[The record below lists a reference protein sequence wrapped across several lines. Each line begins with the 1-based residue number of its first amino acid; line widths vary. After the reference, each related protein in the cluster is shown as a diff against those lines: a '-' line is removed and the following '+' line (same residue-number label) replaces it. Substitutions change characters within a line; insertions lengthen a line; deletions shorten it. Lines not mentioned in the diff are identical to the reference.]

1 MAGHIAPEAAAA
13 VRYTVLKLRL
23 HPTPEQAALMEQT
36 FGCCRYLWNRMLA
49 DAGEFYAATD
59 LQYIP
64 APARYKKDAPF
75 LRAVDSQ
82 ALCAVHQDLR
92 QAFLDFFRRPD
103 HFRRPKFK
111 RKKSGRDSFTTPCRR
126 LPSGPTVYLTEEGVR
141 LPKLGVVRAVFHRR
155 PLQGWSLRSV
165 TVTRTRSGKYFA
177 SLACSYEARIPR
189 RPAPTAENTLGL
201 PALPDPPGLERSR
214 AKLARARK
222 KLSRMERGSRN
233 YEAQLQKLRLL
244 YERAASQ
251 RRDFIHKESR
261 RIANAWEAV
270 CLGAGTGLLE
280 ECLRYK
286 LEEQGKRLIVVNGP
300 AGTPEELRD
309 LGLARSA

>member
-1 MAGHIAPEAAAA
+1 M
-13 VRYTVLKLRL
+13 
-23 HPTPEQAALMEQT
+23 
-36 FGCCRYLWNRMLA
+36 
-49 DAGEFYAATD
+49 
-59 LQYIP
+59 
-64 APARYKKDAPF
+64 
-75 LRAVDSQ
+75 
-82 ALCAVHQDLR
+82 
-92 QAFLDFFRRPD
+92 RPG
-103 HFRRPKFK
+103 FP
-111 RKKSGRDSFTTPCRR
+111 GGPP
-126 LPSGPTVYLTEEGVR
+126 PS
-141 LPKLGVVRAVFHRR
+141 
-155 PLQGWSLRSV
+155 
-165 TVTRTRSGKYFA
+165 
-177 SLACSYEARIPR
+177 
-189 RPAPTAENTLGL
+189 AENTLGL

-214 AKLARARK
+214 AKLARARR

-244 YERAASQ
+244 YERAANQ

>member
-1 MAGHIAPEAAAA
+1 MAGNIAPEAAAA

-36 FGCCRYLWNRMLA
+36 FGCCRYLGNRMLA

-155 PLQGWSLRSV
+155 PLRGWSLRSV

-177 SLACSYEARIPR
+177 SLRPGFPGGPPPR
-189 RPAPTAENTLGL
+189 RKIPWA
-201 PALPDPPGLERSR
+201 SR
-214 AKLARARK
+214 PCRT
-222 KLSRMERGSRN
+222 
-233 YEAQLQKLRLL
+233 
-244 YERAASQ
+244 
-251 RRDFIHKESR
+251 RRDWSGPGRNWPGRGKSSP
-261 RIANAWEAV
+261 AWS
-270 CLGAGTGLLE
+270 GAPGVMRPSCKSCGSSTSAPPTSGGTSSTRNPG
-280 ECLRYK
+280 
-286 LEEQGKRLIVVNGP
+286 G
-300 AGTPEELRD
+300 
-309 LGLARSA
+309 

>member
-1 MAGHIAPEAAAA
+1 MAGNIAPEAAAA

-103 HFRRPKFK
+103 HFRRPRFK

-189 RPAPTAENTLGL
+189 
-201 PALPDPPGLERSR
+201 ALSVEEIEGFVRDFGQAAR
-214 AKLARARK
+214 RAREAGFDAVLLHACTGK
-222 KLSRMERGSRN
+222 RGSRH

-244 YERAASQ
+244 HERAANQ

-286 LEEQGKRLIVVNGP
+286 LEEQGKRVIVVAGP

-309 LGLARSA
+309 QGLAQIA

>member
-1 MAGHIAPEAAAA
+1 M
-13 VRYTVLKLRL
+13 
-23 HPTPEQAALMEQT
+23 
-36 FGCCRYLWNRMLA
+36 
-49 DAGEFYAATD
+49 
-59 LQYIP
+59 
-64 APARYKKDAPF
+64 
-75 LRAVDSQ
+75 
-82 ALCAVHQDLR
+82 
-92 QAFLDFFRRPD
+92 
-103 HFRRPKFK
+103 
-111 RKKSGRDSFTTPCRR
+111 
-126 LPSGPTVYLTEEGVR
+126 
-141 LPKLGVVRAVFHRR
+141 VRAVFHRR
-155 PLQGWSLRSV
+155 PLRGWSLRSV

-189 RPAPTAENTLGL
+189 RPAPSAENTLGL

-214 AKLARARK
+214 AKLARARR

-244 YERAASQ
+244 YERAAN